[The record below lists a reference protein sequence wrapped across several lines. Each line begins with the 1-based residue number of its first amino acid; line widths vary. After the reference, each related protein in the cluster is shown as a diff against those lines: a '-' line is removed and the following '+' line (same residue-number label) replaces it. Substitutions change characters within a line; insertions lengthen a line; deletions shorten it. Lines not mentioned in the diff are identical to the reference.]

1 MNRER
6 DITFDIMKGI
16 GILLVITCHFF
27 GWNHPLL
34 ANSINSFHMPMFFIV
49 AGFFSKTYT
58 NWKSALGQIWN
69 YIKRLWEPFCFIQ
82 ILIVLWGLF
91 LVVAQQGD
99 INSVISDFLSI
110 FWADVYGPTTSFGKL
125 SIGVTWFLMALL
137 VAKIIL
143 LPLTRTG
150 GWAIPISLVL
160 AYGTILLHDIFP
172 YSIWC
177 ISLGITAL
185 PFVTIG
191 WWVKNHKIPL
201 WVKIFITA
209 LWPVAIIFA
218 KLDMFEFLWEC
229 YILNTL
235 GACGGTYCLFLLC
248 KFFAT
253 KTHITAK
260 ALASLGLWSL
270 AIMCFHHFEMETH
283 MTDHILALI
292 PFSFSIGV
300 KYIFRYIITIG
311 MAVLAMHTPLIK
323 KIF

>member
-1 MNRER
+1 
-6 DITFDIMKGI
+6 
-16 GILLVITCHFF
+16 
-27 GWNHPLL
+27 
-34 ANSINSFHMPMFFIV
+34 MPMFFIL
-49 AGFFSKTYT
+49 AGYFSKSFVDWSSTKVLLKKYF
-58 NWKSALGQIWN
+58 
-69 YIKRLWEPFCFIQ
+69 KRLYGPFCFTQ
-82 ILIVLWGLF
+82 ILIVIWGLF
-91 LVVAQQGD
+91 LLSTHQND
-99 INSVISDFLSI
+99 INNVLKDTLSI
-110 FWADVYGPTTSFGKL
+110 FWADVYGPTTSFGRL

-143 LPLTRTG
+143 LPLSRTG
-150 GWAIPISLVL
+150 GWAIPISLIL

-201 WVKIFITA
+201 WVKIITIITWPISIFFSKLVMFDFIFDGFPLNIIGA
-209 LWPVAIIFA
+209 L
-218 KLDMFEFLWEC
+218 
-229 YILNTL
+229 
-235 GACGGTYCLFLLC
+235 GGTYCFYLFCHFLSQ
-248 KFFAT
+248 
-253 KTHITAK
+253 KTAYTAK

-283 MTDHILALI
+283 MTNHILALI
-292 PFSFSIGV
+292 PVSFSIGV